1 MVRNLENGVENR
13 EQLPLT
19 VKSELEDLNGE
30 NPDIDI
36 ELGSDGLPRAMAFFD
51 IDKTFTHLQ
60 PVYMEAVPQLFPQEV
75 DAVKLWKVYEA
86 GFKLGTS
93 WREFYRMYGIYVLGK
108 KEWIDPEVYTEQFM
122 KPHIGEIDN
131 PGNEYYEIADSY
143 LKKFDM
149 LATAAIQRQYS
160 ENPAAFE
167 ETKIRP
173 IFHLAKLYKRLKIP
187 MFGMSANPRN
197 FVRQASKVLGLS
209 EYFIDCASDTD
220 VPGAKEY
227 KIDYLIQKAKQKG
240 IPIPYSK
247 LIVVG
252 DSISGDIGSG
262 IRFKKLAESTSGQ
275 GHTNSA
281 DEISVHGLLV
291 AADQGDVDSARA
303 KIQQDADLAEM
314 AESMNIQAI
323 RTDLVEETTNN
334 GRTSSLM
341 AKGHQNKFLI
351 DLNN

>member
-1 MVRNLENGVENR
+1 MEKTKDFPLLKSGEYKVEKVINL
-13 EQLPLT
+13 
-19 VKSELEDLNGE
+19 S
-30 NPDIDI
+30 
-36 ELGSDGLPRAMAFFD
+36 FFD
-51 IDKTFTHLQ
+51 LT
-60 PVYMEAVPQLFPQEV
+60 
-75 DAVKLWKVYEA
+75 
-86 GFKLGTS
+86 
-93 WREFYRMYGIYVLGK
+93 
-108 KEWIDPEVYTEQFM
+108 
-122 KPHIGEIDN
+122 GE
-131 PGNEYYEIADSY
+131 
-143 LKKFDM
+143 
-149 LATAAIQRQYS
+149 
-160 ENPAAFE
+160 
-167 ETKIRP
+167 
-173 IFHLAKLYKRLKIP
+173 
-187 MFGMSANPRN
+187 
-197 FVRQASKVLGLS
+197 
-209 EYFIDCASDTD
+209 
-220 VPGAKEY
+220 
-227 KIDYLIQKAKQKG
+227 KAKQKG